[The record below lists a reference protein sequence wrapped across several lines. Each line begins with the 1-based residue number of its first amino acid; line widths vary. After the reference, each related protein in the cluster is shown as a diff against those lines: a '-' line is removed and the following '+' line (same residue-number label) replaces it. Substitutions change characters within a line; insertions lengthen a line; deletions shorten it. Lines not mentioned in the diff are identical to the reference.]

1 MGPRPAFHALQRSAA
16 RHGHGGENRDIWRA
30 GAASWAQRAGPLHN
44 HLAGHKL
51 WRDQAIAHAAS
62 VQGRQRRNKPTERVF
77 VLRGHGVARACRHE
91 SRVSRTIP
99 CALAGQLCSRL
110 SCNHLSLYN
119 QCTFEVFISSLA
131 GACCSKVYRGI
142 KGMKLPSAF
151 LTVSQRNFVA
161 RVARQLVDKT

>member
-1 MGPRPAFHALQRSAA
+1 MERAGRGGEKSGRKGQRDGGELPTQCKHGIKAEPKSMGPRPAFHALQRSAA

-77 VLRGHGVARACRHE
+77 VLRGRGVCASMS
-91 SRVSRTIP
+91 SRVTSFSDDS
-99 CALAGQLCSRL
+99 LC
-110 SCNHLSLYN
+110 
-119 QCTFEVFISSLA
+119 V
-131 GACCSKVYRGI
+131 GW
-142 KGMKLPSAF
+142 
-151 LTVSQRNFVA
+151 TVVQSTAITCHVHI
-161 RVARQLVDKT
+161 